1 MIESL
6 LTLCSVQQQR
16 SVTSG
21 RQQRQQNWLQQS
33 PPQQQQPQYHRA
45 ADDSDVLRGILEIA
59 GIDVVGAATRLAVA
73 EALAAVV
80 TGAVGSGRSHASIE
94 VTRSPPALWTACC
107 TLRVAYT
114 VRFTDSAI
122 LESVRKALE
131 HEVAC
136 GGRRRLLPCFAS
148 ALGLH
153 GEKPTPHNSL
163 RIVDFSVMDL
173 VVPGKGRT
181 ADEADVLPEYLTAGA
196 SALVSMVN
204 CTGSGCNGDDAA
216 LLDLEDGFQ
225 ELCECSAARQTRRRA
240 PWRSRAWKDDVL
252 LSEAE
257 SFHDA

>member
-6 LTLCSVQQQR
+6 LTLCSVQQHR

-21 RQQRQQNWLQQS
+21 RQQRQQHWR
-33 PPQQQQPQYHRA
+33 PQQQQCQRA

-80 TGAVGSGRSHASIE
+80 TGAVGPGRSRASIE
-94 VTRSPPALWTACC
+94 VTRSPPALWTSCC

-122 LESVRKALE
+122 LGSVRKALE

-148 ALGLH
+148 ALSLH
-153 GEKPTPHNSL
+153 GEKPTPHSTL

-173 VVPGKGRT
+173 IVPGKGRS
-181 ADEADVLPEYLTAGA
+181 ADEADVLPEYVTAGA

-216 LLDLEDGFQ
+216 FVDLEDGFQ

-240 PWRSRAWKDDVL
+240 PWKNGAWRDDVL